1 MPHAMKTLIDSHGI
15 SVDSRSM
22 AQTVGSSQRVPAA
35 GFSLWD
41 SPPGLHLV
49 QTTRHRHW
57 YPDHLHD
64 GLELILVQAGESL
77 IRHLGRTTQL
87 PAGTLYV
94 ICPGEPHAGG
104 SPEHG
109 TFRFASTLVDREL
122 LNTLATGPGMPGGNM
137 AAALPARH
145 ITARDVIRRVEHLH
159 QRCRG
164 GASRLEQ
171 ESLLLDLLHALPGH
185 AGQAA
190 GRPVTSGVREHRAV
204 ALVRDYL
211 ATHCDEDVDLGTLAR
226 LTGLHRHYLID
237 VFRARTGITPHRF
250 QIAVRV
256 DRVRQLI
263 STGAPLSE
271 IAAETGFADQ
281 SHMTR
286 CFKRYL
292 GMTPGYFRS
301 RSTLNNGPFRTV

>member
-1 MPHAMKTLIDSHGI
+1 
-15 SVDSRSM
+15 M
-22 AQTVGSSQRVPAA
+22 AQTVGLPQEAPAA

-64 GLELILVQAGESL
+64 GLELIHVQAGEGL
-77 IRHLGRTTQL
+77 VRHCGRTTRL

-104 SPEHG
+104 SPENG

-122 LNTLATGPGMPGGNM
+122 LNALATDPGIPGGDM
-137 AAALPARH
+137 ANALPARH
-145 ITARDVIRRVEHLH
+145 VTAQDVIWRVEHLH

-171 ESLLLDLLHALPGH
+171 ESLLLELLHALLGHPG
-185 AGQAA
+185 QTT
-190 GRPVTSGVREHRAV
+190 GRRHTSRVREHRAV
-204 ALVRDYL
+204 ALIRDYL
-211 ATHCDEDVDLGTLAR
+211 ATHCDEDVDLSTLAR

-263 STGAPLSE
+263 STGAPLSV

-286 CFKRYL
+286 CFKQYL

-301 RSTLNNGPFRTV
+301 HSVLNHGPRRSA